1 MEKQELKVLLVED
14 NPGDAFLIKFYL
26 GESVSPKFN
35 FFHAENMKMANELMA
50 KHSFDIILMDL
61 NLPDS
66 VGLDTIKKLLEKYPN
81 NLVIVLTGLVDEKVG
96 LETVRYGAQD
106 FLVKG
111 KFDGKVLISSI
122 MFAFERFNLN
132 RELSNVSSELN
143 KGEERFS
150 NIEKLFTA
158 GYIEADLTK
167 RIIYQS
173 NYLLELLNMPIEKQ
187 YTNIEEYL
195 QEYVEDVEQVKKE
208 VLEKWNPQS
217 IGQITFRHK
226 LYTKGPLNF
235 RWYVT
240 DENTKVIAAIFPAS

>member
-1 MEKQELKVLLVED
+1 MNTKELKVLLIED

-26 GESVSPKFN
+26 GESMSPKFN
-35 FFHAENMKMANELMA
+35 FFHGENMKMANELMS
-50 KHSFDIILMDL
+50 KNTFDIILMDL

-96 LETVRYGAQD
+96 LETVRFGAQD

-132 RELSNVSSELN
+132 KQLSSVSSELN

-150 NIEKLFTA
+150 HIEKLFNA
-158 GYIEADLTK
+158 GYMEADISTRTL
-167 RIIYQS
+167 
-173 NYLLELLNMPIEKQ
+173 YLSTHLLKLLNMPLDKQ
-187 YTNIEEYL
+187 YTTIEENM
-195 QEYVEDVEQVKKE
+195 QYVENPEQIQKDARAI
-208 VLEKWNPQS
+208 WNTEGIHQV
-217 IGQITFRHK
+217 TFKHK
-226 LYTKGPLNF
+226 LYTGGPLNF
-235 RWYVT
+235 RWYMASETRIIGTV
-240 DENTKVIAAIFPAS
+240 FPA

>member
-1 MEKQELKVLLVED
+1 MDNKDLKVLLIED

-26 GESVSPKFN
+26 GESVSPKFH
-35 FFHAENMKMANELMA
+35 FFHGENMKMANELMS
-50 KHSFDIILMDL
+50 KNTFDIILMDL

-96 LETVRYGAQD
+96 LETVRFGAQD

-132 RELSNVSSELN
+132 KELLSVSSELN

-150 NIEKLFTA
+150 NIEKLFNS
-158 GYIEADLTK
+158 GYMEADLTR
-167 RIIYQS
+167 RIVYQS
-173 NYLLELLNMPIEKQ
+173 NHLLKMFGMPQEKQ
-187 YTNIEEYL
+187 YISIDEVFQYIE
-195 QEYVEDVEQVKKE
+195 DPEQIRKDTRE
-208 VLEKWNPQS
+208 IWSTEG
-217 IGQITFRHK
+217 IHQITFRHK
-226 LYTKGPLNF
+226 QYPSGPLNF
-235 RWYVT
+235 KWYMA
-240 DENTKVIAAIFPAS
+240 DEGKLIGTIFPV